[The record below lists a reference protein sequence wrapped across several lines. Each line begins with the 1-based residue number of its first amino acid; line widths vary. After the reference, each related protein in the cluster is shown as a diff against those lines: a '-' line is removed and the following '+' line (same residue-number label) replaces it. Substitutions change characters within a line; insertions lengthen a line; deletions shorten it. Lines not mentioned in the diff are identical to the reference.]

1 VAVIEGAGAEGA
13 VAVGVGVGDGGFGVV
28 LVGEGA
34 DVVGVVSSLQ
44 LAIPRLSSNTTTKEM
59 KSSFF
64 IFPPN

>member
-1 VAVIEGAGAEGA
+1 VGLGASGAAVGFGTVVDGAGA
-13 VAVGVGVGDGGFGVV
+13 V
-28 LVGEGA
+28 LVGLGA